1 MNIYPRKSTYSNTIG
16 LDTMWPIS
24 NKEITFAWSSI
35 GSFKYPTSADW
46 SIKSHRG
53 WRRKYPAIIFFAV
66 KCQETNTQHCGV
78 ALESIYEKVV
88 QYIPPIESKTFAV
101 SHAFTDKQKINVVM

>member
-35 GSFKYPTSADW
+35 GSFKYPTEPTDPL
-46 SIKSHRG
+46 K
-53 WRRKYPAIIFFAV
+53 AIEA
-66 KCQETNTQHCGV
+66 EE
-78 ALESIYEKVV
+78 ESIRPSY
-88 QYIPPIESKTFAV
+88 FLL
-101 SHAFTDKQKINVVM
+101 

>member
-1 MNIYPRKSTYSNTIG
+1 MNIYPRKSTDSNTIG

-66 KCQETNTQHCGV
+66 KCQETNTQDCGV
-78 ALESIYEKVV
+78 ALESIYER
-88 QYIPPIESKTFAV
+88 ESSAIYTTHRK
-101 SHAFTDKQKINVVM
+101 